1 MPFSSPELQ
10 AFAAGFPIALM
21 HGALTIALFIAG
33 AAIYCM
39 LTPYKDVQ
47 LIRDGNNAAALSL
60 GGVLIS
66 LAIPLSASL
75 AASGSLI
82 EVALWG
88 VTVLA
93 VQLLYFRLVD
103 IALKGLPER
112 IQEGDVPAAA
122 LLVGAKLSVAIILAA
137 AVMG

>member
-21 HGALTIALFIAG
+21 HGALTIALFVAG
-33 AAIYCM
+33 AAIYCL

-60 GGVLIS
+60 GGVLVA
-66 LAIPLSASL
+66 LALPLAASL
-75 AASGSLI
+75 TASGSLI

-88 VTVLA
+88 VNVLA

-122 LLVGAKLSVAIILAA
+122 LLVGAKLAVAIILAA
-137 AVMG
+137 AVLG